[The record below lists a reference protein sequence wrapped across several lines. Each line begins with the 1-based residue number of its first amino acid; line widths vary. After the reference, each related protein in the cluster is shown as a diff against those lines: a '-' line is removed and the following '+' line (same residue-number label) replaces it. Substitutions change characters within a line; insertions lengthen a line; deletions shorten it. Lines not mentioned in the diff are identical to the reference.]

1 MSAQSITRRLTQSD
15 LAKLYQAGEKIV
27 MFTCYDA
34 SFARLLDGAGVE
46 SLLIGDSLGNVIQ
59 GHDTT
64 LPVTVADIAYHVA
77 AVKRGS
83 DHPFI
88 IADMP
93 FGSYQEAPEQAFRNA
108 VTLMAAGAQMV
119 KLEGGREM
127 AATVEFL
134 VHRGIPV
141 CGHVGLTPQSVHALG
156 GYKVQGKG
164 EAAAQRLK
172 DDALALQNAGATM
185 IVLEAIPAVLAAEV
199 TAQLCTSS
207 PSASAPARTARAR
220 SWWCTTPSTS
230 RRARRPGSS
239 ATSWTVPA
247 ASPMPPPAPSP
258 PSRTA
263 AIPAPNTPTP
273 HRSTPKMSLASLRL
287 LAVQMYC
294 LRRPA

>member
-1 MSAQSITRRLTQSD
+1 MSAQSTSRRLTQSD
-15 LAKLYQAGEKIV
+15 LAKLHQAGEKVVI
-27 MFTCYDA
+27 FTCYDA
-34 SFARLLDGAGVE
+34 SFARLLEGAGVE
-46 SLLIGDSLGNVIQ
+46 CLLIGDSLGNVIQ

-83 DHPFI
+83 DRAFI

-108 VTLMAAGAQMV
+108 VTLLAAGAQMA

-127 AATVEFL
+127 AATVAFL
-134 VHRGIPV
+134 VSRGIPV

-185 IVLEAIPAVLAAEV
+185 LVLEAIPAALAAEV
-199 TAQLCTSS
+199 TASLSIITIGIGAGKDCSGQVMVVHDAFDIPPGKKARFVRNFMDGASS
-207 PSASAPARTARAR
+207 IANAAARAV
-220 SWWCTTPSTS
+220 
-230 RRARRPGSS
+230 AAVKDGSY
-239 ATSWTVPA
+239 
-247 ASPMPPPAPSP
+247 PAPEH
-258 PSRTA
+258 TYA
-263 AIPAPNTPTP
+263 G
-273 HRSTPKMSLASLRL
+273 
-287 LAVQMYC
+287 
-294 LRRPA
+294 

>member
-1 MSAQSITRRLTQSD
+1 MSAQTITRRLTQAD
-15 LAKLYQAGEKIV
+15 LGKLYAAGDKVV

-46 SLLIGDSLGNVIQ
+46 CMLIGDSLGNVIQ

-64 LPVTVADIAYHVA
+64 LPVTVADIAYHTA

-83 DHPFI
+83 DRPFI

-93 FGSYQEAPEQAFRNA
+93 FGSYQESPEQAFRNA

-127 AATVEFL
+127 ANTVDFL

-141 CGHVGLTPQSVHALG
+141 CGHVGLTPQSVHVLG

-164 EAAAQRLK
+164 DAAAQRLK
-172 DDALALQNAGATM
+172 DDAQALQDAGATM

-199 TAQLCTSS
+199 TAQLKIITIGIGAGKDCSGQVMVLHDAFDIPPGKKAKFVRNFMADGGS
-207 PSASAPARTARAR
+207 IHDAACRAVAAVKDG
-220 SWWCTTPSTS
+220 SY
-230 RRARRPGSS
+230 PGPEH
-239 ATSWTVPA
+239 TYA
-247 ASPMPPPAPSP
+247 A
-258 PSRTA
+258 
-263 AIPAPNTPTP
+263 
-273 HRSTPKMSLASLRL
+273 
-287 LAVQMYC
+287 
-294 LRRPA
+294 

>member
-15 LAKLYQAGEKIV
+15 LAKLHQAGEKVV

-64 LPVTVADIAYHVA
+64 LPVTVADIAYHTA

-83 DHPFI
+83 DRPFI

-108 VTLMAAGAQMV
+108 VTLLAAGAQMI

-127 AATVEFL
+127 AATVAFL
-134 VHRGIPV
+134 VSRGIPV

-164 EAAAQRLK
+164 EASAQRLK
-172 DDALALQNAGATM
+172 DDAQALQDAGATM
-185 IVLEAIPAVLAAEV
+185 IVLEAIPALLATEV
-199 TAQLCTSS
+199 TARLKIITIGIGAGKDCSGQVMVLHDAFDI
-207 PSASAPARTARAR
+207 PPGKKARFVRNFMDGAASIADAAARAVG
-220 SWWCTTPSTS
+220 
-230 RRARRPGSS
+230 AVKNGSY
-239 ATSWTVPA
+239 
-247 ASPMPPPAPSP
+247 PAPEH
-258 PSRTA
+258 TY
-263 AIPAPNTPTP
+263 TG
-273 HRSTPKMSLASLRL
+273 
-287 LAVQMYC
+287 
-294 LRRPA
+294 